1 MLVQLSDQITEYFDA
16 EELADLIF
24 RLNIGDGHIG
34 GATNAARAR
43 ELVNYCRRHG
53 RMDELIA
60 MCRQLRHHVVWADP
74 EPETAPPADVGP
86 SNVNNFGPPPTGPAA
101 NVPTV
106 MPGTFQP
113 PQVPGMFWMAY
124 PNTWYGP
131 FYGYFIGWMSVGGF
145 QVWHPMMGPIMYPDP
160 FHQLQ
165 RSMWLRLFN
174 SPFNVYVDGSS
185 NGYVFGQYSP
195 Y

>member
-1 MLVQLSDQITEYFDA
+1 MIVQLSDQISEYFNA
-16 EELADLIF
+16 EELADLCF
-24 RLNIGDGHIG
+24 RLDIRYDNLAGN
-34 GATNAARAR
+34 TNAARAR
-43 ELVNYCRRHG
+43 ELTDYCRRHG
-53 RMDELIA
+53 RLDELVA
-60 MCRQLRHHVVWADP
+60 MCRQLRRHVVWADP
-74 EPETAPPADVGP
+74 EPEAVPTAGAGNFGAPPAGGV
-86 SNVNNFGPPPTGPAA
+86 STNIPT
-101 NVPTV
+101 T

-145 QVWHPMMGPIMYPDP
+145 QVWNPMMGPITYPDP

-165 RSMWLRLFN
+165 RNMWVRLFN
-174 SPFNVYVDGSS
+174 SPFNVYVDGGP

-195 Y
+195 F

>member
-1 MLVQLSDQITEYFDA
+1 MIVQLSDQITEYFNA

-24 RLNIGDGHIG
+24 LLNIGDGHIG

-43 ELVNYCRRHG
+43 ELVSYCRRHG
-53 RMDELIA
+53 LIDELVA
-60 MCRQLRHHVVWADP
+60 VCRRLRPHVVWPDPDP
-74 EPETAPPADVGP
+74 EAAPPTEA
-86 SNVNNFGPPPTGPAA
+86 SSFGAPPTGGVTT
-101 NVPTV
+101 NIPTT

-160 FHQLQ
+160 FRQLQ
-165 RSMWLRLFN
+165 RNMWVRLFN
-174 SPFNVYVDGSS
+174 SPFNVYVDGGP

-195 Y
+195 F